1 MKKVGVID
9 YGTGNLCSVVKA
21 FEFIGASVSLI
32 RTPNDSSNIDALVF
46 PGQGT
51 FDQCMGSLAK
61 TGLDELIKNW
71 IESEKPYFGICLGLQ
86 VLFSSSEEGDKQGL
100 GIHQGAVKRFSLGP
114 KYKIPHM
121 GWNSIYWEDDLGE
134 DLMEDIEKGDQFYFV
149 HSYHVCDVE
158 GDLPTLTCS
167 YGYDFISGIR
177 FGNSIATQ
185 FHPEKSQEKGLRLY
199 RNFLEKMV

>member
-9 YGTGNLCSVVKA
+9 YGTGNLRSVVKA
-21 FEFIGASVSLI
+21 FEFIGADVTMVCRPEDAAKI
-32 RTPNDSSNIDALVF
+32 EALVF

-71 IESEKPYFGICLGLQ
+71 IGSEKPYFGICLGLQ
-86 VLFSSSEEGDKQGL
+86 VLFSSSEEGNKQGL
-100 GIHQGAVKRFSLGP
+100 GIHKGAVKRFCLDS

-121 GWNSIYWEDDLGE
+121 GWNSIYWENGVGDDLMNG
-134 DLMEDIEKGDQFYFV
+134 IEKGDQFYFV
-149 HSYHVCDVE
+149 HSYHVSDV
-158 GDLPTLTCS
+158 DSHLPTLSCS
-167 YGYDFISGIR
+167 YGYNFVSGIR
-177 FGNSIATQ
+177 FGKSIATQ

>member
-9 YGTGNLCSVVKA
+9 YGTGNLRSVVKA
-21 FEFIGASVSLI
+21 FEFIGAEVTLVCRPEDAARI
-32 RTPNDSSNIDALVF
+32 EALVF

-61 TGLDELIKNW
+61 TGLDEFIKNW

-86 VLFSSSEEGDKQGL
+86 VLFSSSEEGDMQGL
-100 GIHQGAVKRFSLGP
+100 GIHQGAVKRFSLDS

-121 GWNSIYWEDDLGE
+121 GWNSIYWENGVGDDLMNG
-134 DLMEDIEKGDQFYFV
+134 IEKGDQFYFV
-149 HSYHVCDVE
+149 HSYHVCDV
-158 GDLPTLTCS
+158 DRHLPSFSCS
-167 YGYDFISGIR
+167 YGYNFVSGIR
-177 FGNSIATQ
+177 FGKSIATQ

>member
-9 YGTGNLCSVVKA
+9 YGTGNLRSVVKA
-21 FEFIGASVSLI
+21 FEFIGAEVTLVCKPEDAARI
-32 RTPNDSSNIDALVF
+32 EALVF

-86 VLFSSSEEGDKQGL
+86 VLFSSSEEGCKQGL
-100 GIHQGAVKRFSLGP
+100 GIHKGAVKRFSLDS

-121 GWNSIYWEDDLGE
+121 GWNSIYWENGVGDDLMNG
-134 DLMEDIEKGDQFYFV
+134 IEKGDQFYFV
-149 HSYHVCDVE
+149 HSYHVSDV
-158 GDLPTLTCS
+158 DSHLPTLSCS
-167 YGYDFISGIR
+167 YGYNFVSGIR
-177 FGNSIATQ
+177 FGKSIATQ

>member
-71 IESEKPYFGICLGLQ
+71 IKSEKPYFGICLGLQ

-199 RNFLEKMV
+199 RNFLEKVV